1 MKKNVLITIFVILMS
16 LICMSAFAQ
25 DSHVRLGLSVSPLQA
40 SPLLLQHLRLSEGEG
55 LMINNVAVGGEL
67 EQSGLSQGDILLA
80 IDGHALSATA
90 DLQSYLS
97 TLPKNAQVTLDV
109 IQKGE
114 HRQVYVK
121 LDNLPD
127 EVAWKYAQPVTGGR
141 RSFGNPM
148 FGGSSFGSSPSQS
161 MRIQIQPGNS
171 GSVVQHSTYK
181 SLISTPDGIKSTSV
195 TINGSKDDPNTEIEV
210 EIGSDK
216 YQCRI
221 GDIDKLPDEARDVV
235 RSTLSNAGNFSF
247 SFGFGG
253 DDLMDEMMKRHQEQ
267 MRMMDEFFNQQFMT
281 PAPDPKPKNNV
292 LTPVEPDKN
301 DIRS

>member
-1 MKKNVLITIFVILMS
+1 MKRNVLITIFVVLMS
-16 LICMSAFAQ
+16 LICMTAFAQ
-25 DSHVRLGLSVSPLQA
+25 DSHVRLGLGVSPLQA

-67 EQSGLSQGDILLA
+67 EQTGLSQGDILLA
-80 IDGHALSATA
+80 IDGHALSSPS

-127 EVAWKYAQPVTGGR
+127 EVAWKYAQPVTGSR
-141 RSFGNPM
+141 RVPGPS
-148 FGGSSFGSSPSQS
+148 FGGSSFGNSPSQS

-171 GSVVQHSTYK
+171 GSVMQHSTYK
-181 SLISTPDGIKSTSV
+181 SMISTPDGIKSTSV
-195 TINGSKDDPNTEIEV
+195 TINGPKDDPNTEIEV

-216 YQCRI
+216 YQCRV
-221 GDIDKLPDEARDVV
+221 GDIDKLPDEARSVV
-235 RSTLSNAGNFSF
+235 RDTLSNAGNFSF

-253 DDLMDEMMKRHQEQ
+253 NDMMDEMLKRHQEQ
-267 MRMMDEFFNQQFMT
+267 MRMMDEFFNQQFMS
-281 PAPDPKPKNNV
+281 PMPDSEPKNNV
-292 LTPVEPDKN
+292 LTPVEPDKD

>member
-1 MKKNVLITIFVILMS
+1 
-16 LICMSAFAQ
+16 MSAFAQ
-25 DSHVRLGLSVSPLQA
+25 DAHVRLGLGVSPLQA

-80 IDGHALSATA
+80 IDGHALSSPSE
-90 DLQSYLS
+90 LQSYLS
-97 TLPKNAQVTLDV
+97 ALPKNAQVTLDV

-114 HRQVYVK
+114 HRQVYIK

-127 EVAWKYAQPVTGGR
+127 EVSWKYAQPVTGTGR
-141 RSFGNPM
+141 LPGRSLYR
-148 FGGSSFGSSPSQS
+148 GSANSPSQG
-161 MRIQIQPGNS
+161 MHIQIQPGNS
-171 GSVVQHSTYK
+171 SSSAMQRSTYK
-181 SLISTPDGIKSTSV
+181 SMISTPDGIKSTSV
-195 TINGSKDDPNTEIEV
+195 TINGSKDDPNAEIEV

-216 YQCRI
+216 YQCRV
-221 GDIDKLPDEARDVV
+221 GDIDKLPDEAREVV
-235 RSTLSNAGNFSF
+235 RDTLANAGNFSF

-253 DDLMDEMMKRHQEQ
+253 SDMMDEMMKRHQEQ

-281 PAPDPKPKNNV
+281 PEPDPQPKNNV
-292 LTPVEPDKN
+292 LTPVEPDKD